1 MIYIVFRK
9 AFAVEFLLFDV
20 SMTLEI
26 SKWEIRRDKLLGMA
40 NYNINIDF
48 NFNLSVMNVLFFT

>member
-20 SMTLEI
+20 RMTLEI

-48 NFNLSVMNVLFFT
+48 NFNLSVMNVLFFA

>member
-9 AFAVEFLLFDV
+9 AFAMEFLLFDV
-20 SMTLEI
+20 RMTLEI

-48 NFNLSVMNVLFFT
+48 NFNLSVMNVLFFA